1 MRGAA
6 GVAPLRIVVL
16 FVAALGNFRK
26 GFGMVDTFFPIGQ
39 TDSGPASSLTFP
51 DI

>member
-26 GFGMVDTFFPIGQ
+26 GFGMVGTVFPVADLHVRFG
-39 TDSGPASSLTFP
+39 FVF
-51 DI
+51 DIP